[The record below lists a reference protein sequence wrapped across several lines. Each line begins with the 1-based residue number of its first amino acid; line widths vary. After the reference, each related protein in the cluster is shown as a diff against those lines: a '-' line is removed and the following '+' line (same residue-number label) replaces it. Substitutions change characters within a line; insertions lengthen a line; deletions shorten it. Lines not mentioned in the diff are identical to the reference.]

1 MYGARYV
8 SGRLAAFS
16 VALVSA
22 EIAGQ
27 IQEVAIG
34 WYVFTLHHRV
44 FDLGLVGLTLFL
56 PTIVLAL
63 VVGLAADRFS
73 RKAIVLLTIA
83 CEVLATGSF
92 VVFANLHV
100 DRLAPYLALI
110 LLLGIARAFAAPAE
124 RGMLL
129 RLVPRDRY
137 MHVSALFSSIRKVVQ
152 VGGPAL
158 GGALVAIGTPVA
170 LATAI
175 VMLAVGGV
183 AFALLPLP
191 RRVPEAASSQTTW
204 HDALGGLR
212 FIRAQPIILGA
223 ISLDLF
229 AVLFGGAT
237 ALLPAFADTILHVGP
252 FGLGLLRA
260 APSVGGF
267 IIAVWLARRPP
278 KNHVGRTLLLS
289 IAVFGIGTILFGLSH
304 ALWFSLFA
312 LAILGGADM
321 ISVAIRSGLVQLNT
335 PDAMRGRVSAVENV
349 FIGASNELGA
359 FESGTLAALLGTV
372 PSVVFGGSATLLV
385 VALWTVV
392 FPRLAKMDA
401 LHEA

>member
-1 MYGARYV
+1 M
-8 SGRLAAFS
+8 
-16 VALVSA
+16 ALVSA

>member
-1 MYGARYV
+1 V

-183 AFALLPLP
+183 AFARLPLP

>member
-1 MYGARYV
+1 M
-8 SGRLAAFS
+8 
-16 VALVSA
+16 ALVSA

-175 VMLAVGGV
+175 VMLAVGGI